1 MSVARRF
8 AVTVV
13 GVLLIAAVTGCS
25 AGTPTSVGSDGAPT
39 VDRATVMAQGPEG
52 QLTYTDGT
60 YTVFAPTDGEYYS
73 AVYENVGEDRLR
85 LVDLGTEYGYA
96 FTDDDSRLEVTFGGA
111 TYVLEQAE

>member
-1 MSVARRF
+1 MRVARRF

-25 AGTPTSVGSDGAPT
+25 AGPPTSVGSDEAPT

-60 YTVFAPTDGEYYS
+60 YTVFATTDGEYYS
-73 AVYENVGEDRLR
+73 AVYENVGDRLR
-85 LVDLGTEYGYA
+85 MVDVGTEYGYA
-96 FTDDDSRLEVTFGGA
+96 FTDDDSRMEVTFGGA